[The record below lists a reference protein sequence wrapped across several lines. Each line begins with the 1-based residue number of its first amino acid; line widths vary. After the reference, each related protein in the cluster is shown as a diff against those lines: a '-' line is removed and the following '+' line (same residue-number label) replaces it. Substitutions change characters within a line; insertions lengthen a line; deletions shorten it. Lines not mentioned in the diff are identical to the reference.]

1 MPKKD
6 DIITSISDENINEE
20 LFETKQYI
28 LLDSA
33 GIRKAGQR
41 QFGAENFAVF
51 KTITTAYQ
59 SDLICIVVD
68 GSQPLSHQ
76 DQVVAGIAKEAKKSI
91 IIVANKADLVNED
104 DKKQF
109 ERDFYKR
116 FDFLKVTS
124 FLWVS
129 ATEQIGIN
137 DMWDKIDEAIDL
149 KNHTIPASKMRTL
162 FNYLMRNKPP
172 KKLRTEKKPVI
183 YDFLYKGNNPHTFEM
198 LIKEKKTLDKNYIRF
213 LENFVR
219 DQFDLKNSGIKIVI
233 TEVEKKHVMN

>member
-1 MPKKD
+1 MTD
-6 DIITSISDENINEE
+6 E
-20 LFETKQYI
+20 LFENKQYI

-41 QFGAENFAVF
+41 EFGAENFAVF
-51 KTITTAYQ
+51 KTIQTAYQ
-59 SDLICIVVD
+59 ADVICIVVD

-76 DQVVAGIAKEAKKSI
+76 DQVVAGIAKEARKSI
-91 IIVANKADLVNED
+91 IIVANKADKVDND

-116 FDFLKVTS
+116 FDFLKVES

-129 ATEQIGIN
+129 ALDGTGLGE
-137 DMWDKIDEAIDL
+137 MWDRIDEALDL
-149 KNHTIPASKMRTL
+149 KNHTIPNSRMRTL
-162 FNYLMRNKPP
+162 FNYLMKNKPP

-183 YDFLYKGNNPHTFEM
+183 YDFLYKGNNPHTFEL
-198 LIKEKKTLDKNYIRF
+198 LIKEKKSLDKNYMRF

-219 DQFDLKNSGIKIVI
+219 DQFNLKNSGIKIRV
-233 TEVEKKHVMN
+233 TEVEKKHVLS